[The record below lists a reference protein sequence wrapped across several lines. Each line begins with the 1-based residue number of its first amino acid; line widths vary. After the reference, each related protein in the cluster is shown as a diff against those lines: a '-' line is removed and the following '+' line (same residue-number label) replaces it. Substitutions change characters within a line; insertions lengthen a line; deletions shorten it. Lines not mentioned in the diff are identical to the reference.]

1 MLHGKI
7 PGGIVYGVDAETADI
22 HVDRCIDD
30 PDQPPHVLLTV
41 ELDTDEDTWSMTIR
55 LPATVAHSAGE
66 SLQAI
71 ASDVDTPENHEA
83 PLPVAVS
90 VSGSVGPSQINHG
103 VDGGELSIYHRAE
116 TSQLVIETSQHGR
129 QLGFIANAEFNSC
142 QQLGED
148 LRRARLSVT
157 LSLLERERRR
167 RNEQSN

>member
-41 ELDTDEDTWSMTIR
+41 ELNTDEDTWSMTIR
-55 LPATVAHSAGE
+55 LPATVAHNAGK

-83 PLPVAVS
+83 PLPVAIS
-90 VSGSVGPSQINHG
+90 ASGSVGPSQINHG
-103 VDGGELSIYHRAE
+103 VDSGELSIYHRAE

-129 QLGFIANAEFNSC
+129 QLGFIASAEFNSC
-142 QQLGED
+142 QQLGQD
-148 LRRARLSVT
+148 LRRAYLSVT